1 MATGTGPLAVNTGTM
16 NTTDL
21 TPAANI
27 ESLGDDWG
35 RIAATFE
42 RFGDMLKP
50 TLKERARVRGA
61 EAGAAA
67 ARGEQAYK
75 SPWLLNEINAEFE
88 DAQRTAFMAGI
99 RSDIDVREREIR
111 GQYLYDPDG
120 YRKATDAMVSG
131 FVRGAPDVLAVDVES
146 YGKTRTGN
154 GLESVVAATTTRSNQ
169 EAVATV
175 TARQASL
182 EEDLIDAVALDGGDV
197 GPEYERRWQEWRD
210 LEIQKITNPLFAY
223 TPEQSEIAE
232 GRLLEKVQGS
242 ILTREAARVYDEA
255 GRGAPGFAAA
265 RRFLSDAVDGRPPQ
279 SRAGPMTGFVSP
291 VEGGRVSSGFGP
303 RAAPVAGASTDHNGI
318 DFAVPKGT
326 PVKAAAPGV
335 VVSVS
340 EDGASGK
347 FVRIRHPDGT
357 ISGYAHLDMQDVQRG
372 QLVKQG
378 DIIGASGSTGTTSGP
393 HLHFTLSKDGKA
405 IDPAAL
411 LDRPSPEALAGAA
424 PTDAAADPILAE
436 IPAPRRMR
444 LYRTASANLDALY
457 AGERATAQAEAAA
470 EREEQA
476 AEREAADSWRLKVVL
491 GEASEADVKAATNID
506 DGTKASL
513 ITGVRARARSEAS
526 AARTE
531 AAATRTASVAT
542 YNQYRDQAQAGT
554 LPEGEIADAVQAG
567 FLTQGQ
573 AQTLRTTRDRVLG
586 PMMRDVKAPV
596 LDAAKAPG
604 RGTRG
609 TAASL
614 ARADELVARWV
625 RENPGATFEQRID
638 AGKKIAAEVFK
649 PSGNAGGG
657 AAAAQQ
663 AKLAR
668 LRALDAERKRTRM
681 SDAEYR
687 RRRTQIMDN

>member
-1 MATGTGPLAVNTGTM
+1 
-16 NTTDL
+16 
-21 TPAANI
+21 
-27 ESLGDDWG
+27 
-35 RIAATFE
+35 
-42 RFGDMLKP
+42 
-50 TLKERARVRGA
+50 
-61 EAGAAA
+61 
-67 ARGEQAYK
+67 
-75 SPWLLNEINAEFE
+75 
-88 DAQRTAFMAGI
+88 
-99 RSDIDVREREIR
+99 
-111 GQYLYDPDG
+111 
-120 YRKATDAMVSG
+120 
-131 FVRGAPDVLAVDVES
+131 
-146 YGKTRTGN
+146 
-154 GLESVVAATTTRSNQ
+154 
-169 EAVATV
+169 
-175 TARQASL
+175 
-182 EEDLIDAVALDGGDV
+182 VALDGGDV

-242 ILTREAARVYDEA
+242 ILTRETARVYKEA
-255 GRGAPGFAAA
+255 GGGPAGYAAA

-393 HLHFTLSKDGKA
+393 NLHFTLSKDGKA

-411 LDRPSPEALAGAA
+411 LDRPGPEALAGAA
-424 PTDAAADPILAE
+424 APDAAADPILAE

-444 LYRTASANLDALY
+444 LYRTTSANLDALY

-476 AEREAADSWRLKVVL
+476 AEREAADSWRLRVVL
-491 GEASEADVKAATNID
+491 GEASEADVNAATNID

-513 ITGVRARARSEAS
+513 ITGVRALARSEAS
-526 AARTE
+526 AARAE

-542 YNQYRDQAQAGT
+542 YNQYADLARAGN
-554 LPEGEIADAVQAG
+554 LPEAEIADAVQAG
-567 FLTQGQ
+567 FLTAGQ
-573 AQTLRTTRDRVLG
+573 ARTLSTTRDRVLG
-586 PMMRDVKAPV
+586 PAVKDVMAPV
-596 LDAAKAPG
+596 RDAAKAPG

-614 ARADELVARWV
+614 ARADELAARWA
-625 RENPGATFEQRID
+625 RDNPGATFEQRID

-649 PSGNAGGG
+649 PPATAGGG
-657 AAAAQQ
+657 AAAAQR
-663 AKLAR
+663 AALDR
-668 LRALDAERKRTRM
+668 RRALDARYKRGEIKE
-681 SDAEYR
+681 AEYKR
-687 RRRTQIMDN
+687 LRKELDD